1 MTLFCKIHYI
11 KWKKLSWENVLKSY
25 IYFWVQSAIDVELF
39 GTTRKRY
46 FYFVNYLS
54 SSTRCIKYIWIAFKA
69 LEQIKVIENCDNVIV
84 QVQRKIGI
92 RWGYGP
98 PFCILNCGV
107 PLNSVAGNFFPFSG
121 FIEQSYSC
129 NYEQR
134 RCLWEHSRFIIYI
147 FYDYTKK
154 KFFINGFL

>member
-1 MTLFCKIHYI
+1 M
-11 KWKKLSWENVLKSY
+11 
-25 IYFWVQSAIDVELF
+25 QSAIDVELF
-39 GTTRKRY
+39 GTTRKWY

-54 SSTRCIKYIWIAFKA
+54 SSTRCIKYIWIAFKV
-69 LEQIKVIENCDNVIV
+69 LERIKVIENCDNVIV

-147 FYDYTKK
+147 FTTLRKNSSLMD
-154 KFFINGFL
+154 FFNLFLTSIWKLYLLMQSYI